1 MLKEKDLKRQLM
13 LDRVE
18 TKHLGLIQTVHH
30 LQEFPYQLIAEW
42 MCKADDDGLFSS
54 HVRDNSK
61 GHWARRKYDTL
72 GRRKT
77 LNTPKSPVYLP
88 HGWLK
93 ATLSHIKLKP
103 SVHRTAEKRH
113 GYKMIVRKEGKRKI
127 LRWWWGKKDSE
138 MSGGGESVKK
148 KGELRSGDVQLQ
160 NIL

>member
-1 MLKEKDLKRQLM
+1 MGFSLHM
-13 LDRVE
+13 SE
-18 TKHLGLIQTVHH
+18 TTAKVTEHGGSMTH
-30 LQEFPYQLIAEW
+30 
-42 MCKADDDGLFSS
+42 
-54 HVRDNSK
+54 
-61 GHWARRKYDTL
+61 L

-127 LRWWWGKKDSE
+127 LR
-138 MSGGGESVKK
+138 
-148 KGELRSGDVQLQ
+148 
-160 NIL
+160 